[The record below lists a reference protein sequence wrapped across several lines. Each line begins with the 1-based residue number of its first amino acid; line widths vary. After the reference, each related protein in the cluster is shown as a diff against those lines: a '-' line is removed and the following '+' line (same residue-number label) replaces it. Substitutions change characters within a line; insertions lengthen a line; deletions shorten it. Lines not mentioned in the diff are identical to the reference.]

1 MKSILFLTAA
11 GLALAQNFSGQPE
24 CATSCLSSAI
34 SAVGC
39 KGEDIGC
46 QCGAVTKAEIAA
58 SVAPCLMKAC
68 TDGSALLQ
76 AQSAGEAQ
84 CSSYLATA
92 ASNSASTTG
101 SDTATSSGS
110 ETATSTTAT
119 ITNTFTTTQ
128 TSTGTDAEGSATT
141 GVETET
147 ITETSTSTGG
157 AMGMMATPAIALLG
171 VLGAVAM

>member
-1 MKSILFLTAA
+1 MPNNPL
-11 GLALAQNFSGQPE
+11 Q
-24 CATSCLSSAI
+24 TSCLSSAI

-39 KGEDIGC
+39 KGDDTGC

-58 SVAPCLMKAC
+58 SAAPCLIKAC
-68 TDGSALLQ
+68 TDAGALLQ

-84 CSSYLATA
+84 CSSYHATA
-92 ASNSASTTG
+92 VSNSASTTG
-101 SDTATSSGS
+101 SDAATSSGS
-110 ETATSTTAT
+110 KAVTSTT
-119 ITNTFTTTQ
+119 ITNTFTTTE
-128 TSTGTDAEGSATT
+128 TTTGTDAEGSATT